1 MKVKLKKLNENV
13 KLPVYAKTGDAG
25 LDIKATRIESENNY
39 SITYGT
45 DLCIE
50 IPFGYVGLIFPR
62 SSIRNYDLSLSNCV
76 GVVDSGYRGE
86 IMATFK
92 KTKLDGMYYDVDDKV
107 MQIIILPYPS
117 IEFEFTDELSET
129 ERGEGGFGHT
139 GK

>member
-25 LDIKATRIESENNY
+25 LDIKATRIESENDY

-45 DLCIE
+45 ELCIE

-62 SSIRNYDLSLSNCV
+62 SSIRNYDLVLSNCV

-129 ERGEGGFGHT
+129 ERGKGGFGHT